1 MVSASSP
8 SARVARWAPRRARG
22 GSTRRWE
29 RLPPRAAVAREDP
42 SSSSSSS
49 PRAGPSARELDAIL
63 ARVAV
68 MVSAATDMF
77 PAKARETLAAHP
89 ELLAALA
96 RGDFDFDCDGV
107 AETTLDEDP
116 ARDDSDSSSS
126 DASVHVALGAL
137 VDRHVAASLAFL
149 GDEAGVPPAA
159 LGALVAAH
167 PTVLSASVP
176 ERLRPAWAFLRR
188 PANRGGC
195 GLSPREA
202 VDAAANDPTMLTR
215 DVATSLEP
223 ALAVLVEDVGV
234 RPRDAAGMGMLRRD
248 VAERA
253 SRAAAFFAVECGLG
267 SVAAKALARR
277 DPRVVL
283 RDVDAAYRPTLEV
296 MRETGMSLDDIAKV
310 VAKAPGALAQSSPA
324 RVRRK
329 LAFFAEAPCRLGAD
343 GAARVVAQ
351 WPTAL
356 TLSVENN
363 LAPTHAFLAS
373 GLGLGETGVRA
384 VLLKCPNVFGL
395 TRATIRDKFAFLAD
409 KFLGAAN
416 AVAMVT
422 RMPALLTISLENN
435 LEPTAAFLIE
445 ACEEMLERDEG
456 REDGSVDGSES
467 VSEREAAEEKRCE
480 SESERR
486 RRRSERVRA
495 RRRSA
500 AAEIVAASPSLLGMS
515 VERKLRPTLAYL
527 RATFP
532 SMTAATA
539 FKSLTYSLGG
549 NIAPR
554 RNLLTSRGLDGRWAP
569 STFLAWT
576 ADAFCENVGVD
587 RKAYDD
593 EVARCQTAFAA
604 EYAAKTAAGGPGAR
618 RGGEEGEEGG
628 RPVVEGPRES
638 RSPGGAIRS
647 AIRARAAVPAP
658 ESAAERREARRRAR
672 TEAAARNR
680 DRTQEGGGERAQD
693 GGGERAPSE

>member
-1 MVSASSP
+1 
-8 SARVARWAPRRARG
+8 
-22 GSTRRWE
+22 
-29 RLPPRAAVAREDP
+29 
-42 SSSSSSS
+42 
-49 PRAGPSARELDAIL
+49 
-63 ARVAV
+63 

-373 GLGLGETGVRA
+373 ELGLGETGVRA

-435 LEPTAAFLIE
+435 LEPTAAFLLE

-467 VSEREAAEEKRCE
+467 VSEREAAEGKKMRKRKRATE
-480 SESERR
+480 ATFGT
-486 RRRSERVRA
+486 RS
-495 RRRSA
+495 RSA
-500 AAEIVAASPSLLGMS
+500 A
-515 VERKLRPTLAYL
+515 
-527 RATFP
+527 
-532 SMTAATA
+532 
-539 FKSLTYSLGG
+539 LGG
-549 NIAPR
+549 GGDR
-554 RNLLTSRGLDGRWAP
+554 RRVAELARDERRAKAP
-569 STFLAWT
+569 SDAGVSARDVPVDDGGDGVQIVDVQSGREHRAAAKLADV
-576 ADAFCENVGVD
+576 ARLGREVGPVDVPRVD
-587 RKAYDD
+587 RRRVLR
-593 EVARCQTAFAA
+593 ERGRRQEGVR
-604 EYAAKTAAGGPGAR
+604 R
-618 RGGEEGEEGG
+618 RGG
-628 RPVVEGPRES
+628 
-638 RSPGGAIRS
+638 
-647 AIRARAAVPAP
+647 AVPDGVRGGV
-658 ESAAERREARRRAR
+658 RR
-672 TEAAARNR
+672 
-680 DRTQEGGGERAQD
+680 DD
-693 GGGERAPSE
+693 GGGRSGGEEERGRGRRGRTTRRRGAPRV

>member
-1 MVSASSP
+1 M
-8 SARVARWAPRRARG
+8 
-22 GSTRRWE
+22 
-29 RLPPRAAVAREDP
+29 
-42 SSSSSSS
+42 
-49 PRAGPSARELDAIL
+49 
-63 ARVAV
+63 
-68 MVSAATDMF
+68 
-77 PAKARETLAAHP
+77 
-89 ELLAALA
+89 
-96 RGDFDFDCDGV
+96 
-107 AETTLDEDP
+107 
-116 ARDDSDSSSS
+116 
-126 DASVHVALGAL
+126 
-137 VDRHVAASLAFL
+137 
-149 GDEAGVPPAA
+149 
-159 LGALVAAH
+159 
-167 PTVLSASVP
+167 
-176 ERLRPAWAFLRR
+176 
-188 PANRGGC
+188 
-195 GLSPREA
+195 
-202 VDAAANDPTMLTR
+202 
-215 DVATSLEP
+215 
-223 ALAVLVEDVGV
+223 
-234 RPRDAAGMGMLRRD
+234 
-248 VAERA
+248 
-253 SRAAAFFAVECGLG
+253 
-267 SVAAKALARR
+267 
-277 DPRVVL
+277 VL

-296 MRETGMSLDDIAKV
+296 MRETGMRLDDIAKV

-373 GLGLGETGVRA
+373 ELGLGETGVRA

-435 LEPTAAFLIE
+435 LEPTAAFLLE

-456 REDGSVDGSES
+456 REDGRSVDGSES
-467 VSEREAAEEKRCE
+467 VSESEAAEGKKCE

-554 RNLLTSRGLDGRWAP
+554 RNVLTSRGLDGRWAP

-604 EYAAKTAAGGPGAR
+604 EYAAKTATGGPGAR
-618 RGGEEGEEGG
+618 RSGKEGEEGG

-647 AIRARAAVPAP
+647 AIRARARGPGAGI
-658 ESAAERREARRRAR
+658 RRRATR
-672 TEAAARNR
+672 GAAKGA
-680 DRTQEGGGERAQD
+680 DGGGGEEPGSHSGRGGSARRTGGASARRPSDKVPPRDRLYSFTKIILVCLFIFSRFLNASPSRGASLNAPPFSFDRFILPAPACSAPARTRSWPRA
-693 GGGERAPSE
+693 GA